1 MESHLWDLDSTS
13 GVSKIQT
20 WKLLGHDFQD
30 VGPQFWD
37 LDFRTG
43 GGGFHDPGPGNFLGH
58 GFQDVGSHL
67 WDPKIQTWKLLG
79 HDFQDVGPQF
89 WNLDFALGAVFSMT
103 QDLEIFRSWI
113 FKT

>member
-1 MESHLWDLDSTS
+1 MVFKTWEPIFGTWISHS
-13 GVSKIQT
+13 GFPKIQT
-20 WKLLGHDFQD
+20 WKLLGHAFQD

-43 GGGFHDPGPGNFLGH
+43 GGGYHDPGPGNFLGH

-89 WNLDFALGAVFSMT
+89 WDLDFRTGGGGFH
-103 QDLEIFRSWI
+103 DPGPGNF
-113 FKT
+113 